1 MFVKEIIEHISRIDA
16 IAFEN
21 EQKNK
26 SILLNEKQRFESD
39 IKKYHD
45 QKLKIADNNAK
56 IIYNQIVSK
65 AKSEYQLEEEKVK
78 KISSQIEENYLKV
91 EKSILKEVFEKLFS
105 V

>member
-1 MFVKEIIEHISRIDA
+1 MKEIIEHISRIDA